1 MVESQGYTRK
11 FTDQKPGKVTEYGT
25 SENLKP
31 GRSGQLI
38 KWQSDNP
45 TKSLNAQC
53 QIEWQKSIKKE
64 NKVECQI
71 QSQDICHVG
80 DHTK

>member
-1 MVESQGYTRK
+1 MDKVVSKYLFRMRGCSMNGIEGQTCQQIDRRRLNHQGYTRK

-38 KWQSDNP
+38 K
-45 TKSLNAQC
+45 
-53 QIEWQKSIKKE
+53 
-64 NKVECQI
+64 
-71 QSQDICHVG
+71 
-80 DHTK
+80 